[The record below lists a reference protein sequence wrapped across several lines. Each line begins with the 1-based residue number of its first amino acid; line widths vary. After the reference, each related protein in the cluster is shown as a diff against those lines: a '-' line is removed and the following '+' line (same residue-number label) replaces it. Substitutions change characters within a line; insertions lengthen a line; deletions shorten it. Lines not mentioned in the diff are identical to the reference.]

1 MKRVLGE
8 NWALPALEP
17 LNRDFFT
24 QGRVALQQC
33 RTCAHVQH
41 PPEEVCQA
49 CQGFDLDVFLSAG
62 EGRVESVAVAH
73 YPVHPAL
80 KDQVPYA
87 IVVVSVND
95 AAGVLIVGNAV
106 GVLPGEVRIGDS
118 VRAVFEDVED
128 PVTRERLL
136 IPQWEIVR

>member
-17 LNRDFFT
+17 LNRPFFT
-24 QGRVALQQC
+24 TGKVALQQC
-33 RTCAHVQH
+33 RACAHIQH
-41 PPEEVCQA
+41 PPEEVCHA

-62 EGRVESVAVAH
+62 EGRIESVAVAH

-87 IVVVSVND
+87 IVAVSVSD

-106 GVLPGEVRIGDS
+106 GVPPEEVRIGDS

-128 PVTRERLL
+128 PTTKERLL